1 MLTSEQEKNLINSIP
16 QDSAGED
23 RRAAYSVIAG
33 VKEDKTPKQ
42 IAAYYSVNHD
52 LVLKWYNFFN
62 IEQGEVKQKG
72 RRGRKGNDLTAF
84 VKSNIGRVITP
95 KQVAEEIGISLPT
108 FYNYYNANR
117 HFFKKVKRGEFEII
131 TPER

>member
-1 MLTSEQEKNLINSIP
+1 MLTSEQEKTLVNRIP
-16 QDSAGED
+16 EGTVGED
-23 RRAAYSVIAG
+23 LRTAYAVIAG
-33 VKEDKTPKQ
+33 FRDDKTTNQ
-42 IAAYYSVNHD
+42 IAAYYSINHS
-52 LVLKWYNFFN
+52 LVLKWYEFFAFEN
-62 IEQGEVKQKG
+62 SADQPKKK
-72 RRGRKGNDLTAF
+72 RGRKGKDLTSF
-84 VKSNIGRVITP
+84 VKSNVGRVVTP